1 MLIRKASLQ
10 VLKEL
15 MQLPDCVAMVV
26 STFLRCGL
34 ENDDWRVRQESV
46 QSLCSLLRAT
56 TPESLDVQPIIGALL
71 DRLRDPSTV
80 VVQAAEEAIFALG
93 VLMGDDAVQ

>member
-1 MLIRKASLQ
+1 MVIRKASLQ

-15 MQLPDCVAMVV
+15 TQHSDCVGMVV

-46 QSLCSLLRAT
+46 QS
-56 TPESLDVQPIIGALL
+56 
-71 DRLRDPSTV
+71 
-80 VVQAAEEAIFALG
+80 
-93 VLMGDDAVQ
+93 